1 MLPKPVAEIRFA
13 PPGRIANAKAKLDA
27 VMARAADSN
36 GWMLR
41 AIAVGSITILI
52 GVVSWTLVT
61 VLTNSNENAR
71 AISAINAKLD
81 RMEMDMQR
89 ILDD

>member
-1 MLPKPVAEIRFA
+1 
-13 PPGRIANAKAKLDA
+13 
-27 VMARAADSN
+27 MARAADSN